1 MLSIYPRNIAY
12 IFMQIS
18 RFQRSWGMD
27 PSFMPSRRSFER
39 AGWLRYSPQ
48 FWFYCLQQQTIGL
61 LTFKS
66 SKERWMKV
74 VTSQLMAVTLSHSQ
88 FEVSTWWNFPTG
100 RFDIA
105 RALEKWG
112 GLRQVSRLLSL
123 KVRRQRSRQD
133 NLAKDKKV
141 DDDVASPD
149 VDSEIK
155 TPSRP
160 TVSQDPQNWLTEL
173 KQLDINWVE

>member
-1 MLSIYPRNIAY
+1 MHNIVY

-39 AGWLRYSPQ
+39 AGWSRYSPQ

-100 RFDIA
+100 PFDIA

-123 KVRRQRSRQD
+123 KVRRQRSRQGK
-133 NLAKDKKV
+133 LAKALKV
-141 DDDVASPD
+141 IQADMHGRNFLHSPRLLHD
-149 VDSEIK
+149 LYLKIQILFKVIHLN
-155 TPSRP
+155 SRHN
-160 TVSQDPQNWLTEL
+160 SSSLEL
-173 KQLDINWVE
+173 